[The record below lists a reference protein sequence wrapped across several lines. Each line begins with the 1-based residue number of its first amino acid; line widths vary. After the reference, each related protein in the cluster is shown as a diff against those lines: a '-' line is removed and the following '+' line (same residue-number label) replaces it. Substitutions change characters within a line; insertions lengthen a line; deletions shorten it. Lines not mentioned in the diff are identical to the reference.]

1 MLTIIDLFIMFY
13 KLTPKTAD
21 KYACRT
27 FLAYMF
33 LPGAMVLDIFIV
45 VKLLGIK

>member
-13 KLTPKTAD
+13 KLTPKTVD

-27 FLAYMF
+27 FLTYMF
-33 LPGAMVLDIFIV
+33 LPCAIVLDIIIIKYLFI
-45 VKLLGIK
+45 K